1 MPLCYDKF
9 FLLLKQRGLKKYDLR
24 KDKVIGMSALES
36 MRTGKR
42 HIDPRTIENLCA
54 YLHCQPGDIMEYIP
68 AEETDKG
75 ETNQ

>member
-1 MPLCYDKF
+1 MPISYDKF
-9 FLLLKQRGLKKYDLR
+9 FLLLKQKGLKKYDLR
-24 KDKVIGMSALES
+24 KNKVIGVATLDN

-42 HIDPRTIENLCA
+42 QIDTRTIEKLCA

>member
-24 KDKVIGMSALES
+24 KDKVIGMSARES

-42 HIDPRTIENLCA
+42 HIDTRTIENLCA

>member
-9 FLLLKQRGLKKYDLR
+9 FLLLKQRGVKKYDLR

-42 HIDPRTIENLCA
+42 HIDTRTIEKLCA